1 MDQDGFNVELDGL
14 LKRYG
19 KIYRAAYH
27 GGDLNGVCCL
37 RLVENQQEIIEKI
50 REMCERRRNQR
61 TNGQPCSI
69 DKLDGKI
76 TLYSQLFESIDT
88 AFAYLRTVAP
98 TDDEYVQTEISLS
111 ILEQLWF
118 QVGLSETPKAHIL
131 FNHAASQQKLLE
143 GLGDKGEDFVE
154 LAHQQGLRLE
164 HIMRRMAKKYEGKQ
178 NAQLA
183 IEWKRT
189 NPTVEKYCAIV
200 RNCTRRKRKETQPLL
215 KDARQ
220 NLKKKIKQEKREAF
234 IDEWN
239 TQNILTIM

>member
-1 MDQDGFNVELDGL
+1 M
-14 LKRYG
+14 
-19 KIYRAAYH
+19 
-27 GGDLNGVCCL
+27 
-37 RLVENQQEIIEKI
+37 
-50 REMCERRRNQR
+50 
-61 TNGQPCSI
+61 
-69 DKLDGKI
+69 
-76 TLYSQLFESIDT
+76 DT

-154 LAHQQGLRLE
+154 LAHQQGLQLE
-164 HIMRRMAKKYEGKQ
+164 HITRRMAKKYEGKQ

-189 NPTVEKYCAIV
+189 NPTVEKHCAIV
-200 RNCTRRKRKETQPLL
+200 HN
-215 KDARQ
+215 
-220 NLKKKIKQEKREAF
+220 
-234 IDEWN
+234 
-239 TQNILTIM
+239 